1 MSNDRQAQTA
11 MTNHGS
17 VIPPTQKLIRTSRP
31 NEINF
36 MEPYAVNRSVEQNDW
51 WLDFTLPSAGRVL
64 GLLLANSH
72 KPCAF
77 YASKQLLLL
86 SISTP
91 LRKLEDQKQ
100 DYKHCQK
107 RRDGRHIVV
116 PP

>member
-31 NEINF
+31 NGSISWN
-36 MEPYAVNRSVEQNDW
+36 YIAANRSVERNDCG
-51 WLDFTLPSAGRVL
+51 LDFTLPSAGRVL
-64 GLLLANSH
+64 GFLLAKNH
-72 KPCAF
+72 KPCAV

-107 RRDGRHIVV
+107 RRDGRHIIV
-116 PP
+116 